1 MAGKRNKQKVFK
13 PKSYSNH
20 HNLIKI
26 KGGDKMSNSNDEGK
40 VFAII
45 AYILGIIG
53 FLIVLL
59 AKKDN
64 KFAMYHAKQ
73 ALVLCVA
80 AIIGYVAL
88 MIVTMIL
95 VFIPVIGPLLSS
107 LLYLALAVAWIY
119 LVILGIINS
128 VNLREKPLPYIGQY
142 AEKIN
147 I

>member
-1 MAGKRNKQKVFK
+1 MAN
-13 PKSYSNH
+13 
-20 HNLIKI
+20 
-26 KGGDKMSNSNDEGK
+26 NDEGK
-40 VFAII
+40 IFAII

-59 AKKDN
+59 AKKEN

-88 MIVTMIL
+88 MIVSMIL
-95 VFIPVIGPLLSS
+95 VFIPVIGPILTT

-119 LVILGIINS
+119 LVIVGIINS
-128 VNLREKPLPYIGQY
+128 VNLQEKPLPYIGQY
-142 AEKIN
+142 ADKIKL
-147 I
+147 